1 VPPLEAVILVGGKG
15 TRLRPLTIDTP
26 KPMLSL
32 AGVPFLVHQLT
43 RLRAAGVERAVLATS
58 YLSEVFETE
67 FGDGSRLG
75 LRLDYVTE
83 VEPLGT
89 GGGIRNVAD
98 WLRSGPNDPVLIVN
112 GDVLSGHDIGAQ
124 LELHRST
131 GAAATL
137 HLVEVEDPRAFGCV
151 PTTPD
156 GRVTAFLE
164 KDPEPVTNQVNA
176 GCYVFTRRVIDAI
189 PAGRPVSVERETF
202 PGLLAAGE
210 VVMGFVESAYWLDVG
225 TPAAFVQ
232 GSADVVQGHLAS
244 LALPGTP
251 GESLVLGDAV
261 VHPEAVVSAGSVVSP
276 GARVDAGARVVGSI
290 VAAGAKVCAGA
301 VVVDSVVGRG
311 AVVGVDCSL
320 TSAVVGDRSR
330 LGARIELA
338 AGARVWPDI
347 DLPDS
352 AIRFSSDA

>member
-15 TRLRPLTIDTP
+15 TRLRPLTIEVP
-26 KPMLSL
+26 KPMLPL
-32 AGVPFLVHQLT
+32 AGVPFLVHQLA

-58 YLSEVFETE
+58 YLPEVFEAE
-67 FGDGSRLG
+67 FGDGSGLG

-98 WLRSGPNDPVLIVN
+98 TLESGPADPVLILN
-112 GDVLSGHDIGAQ
+112 SDILSGHDIGAQ
-124 LELHRST
+124 LRLHRSS
-131 GAAATL
+131 GAAVTL

-151 PTTPD
+151 PATPD
-156 GRVTAFLE
+156 GRVIAFLE

-176 GCYVFTRRVIDAI
+176 GCYVFDRRVIDTI

-202 PGLLAAGE
+202 PGLLAADE
-210 VVMGFVESAYWLDVG
+210 VVMGFVDSSYWLDVG

-244 LALPGTP
+244 PALPGTP

-261 VHPEAVVSAGSVVSP
+261 VHSSAVLSAGTVVSA
-276 GARVDAGARVVGSI
+276 GARVDAGARIVGSI
-290 VAAGAKVCAGA
+290 VADGAQVCAGA

-311 AVVGVDCSL
+311 AVVGVDCCL
-320 TSAVVGDRSR
+320 TSVVVGDRSR
-330 LGARIELA
+330 LGARVELV

-347 DLPDS
+347 DLPDG

>member
-26 KPMLSL
+26 KPMLPL
-32 AGVPFLVHQLT
+32 AGVPFLVHQLS
-43 RLRAAGVERAVLATS
+43 RLHAAGVERAVLATS
-58 YLSEVFETE
+58 YLPEVFSDSL
-67 FGDGSRLG
+67 GDGSDLG
-75 LRLDYVTE
+75 LQLEYVTE

-98 WLRSGPNDPVLIVN
+98 RLESGPGDPVLIVN

-124 LELHRST
+124 LEMHRST

-137 HLVEVEDPRAFGCV
+137 HLVEVDDPRAFGCV
-151 PTTPD
+151 PAMPD
-156 GRVTAFLE
+156 GRVIAFLE
-164 KDPEPVTNQVNA
+164 KEPNPVTNQVNA
-176 GCYVFTRRVIDAI
+176 GCYVFDRRVIDAI

-202 PGLLAAGE
+202 PGLLAADE
-210 VVMGFVESAYWLDVG
+210 VVMGYVDSSYWLDVG

-232 GSADVVQGHLAS
+232 GSADVVQGRLAS
-244 LALPGTP
+244 PALPGTP
-251 GESLVLGDAV
+251 GEFLVLGDAV
-261 VHPEAVVSAGSVVSP
+261 VHPSAVLSAGTVVSP

-290 VAAGAKVCAGA
+290 VADGAHVGAGA

-320 TSAVVGDRSR
+320 TSTVVGDRSR
-330 LGARIELA
+330 LGARIELV

-347 DLPDS
+347 DLPDV

>member
-15 TRLRPLTIDTP
+15 TRLRPLTIETP
-26 KPMLSL
+26 KPMLPL
-32 AGVPFLVHQLT
+32 AGVPFLVHQLS

-58 YLSEVFETE
+58 YLPEVFSDSL
-67 FGDGSRLG
+67 GDGADLG
-75 LRLDYVTE
+75 LQLEYVTE

-98 WLRSGPNDPVLIVN
+98 RLESGPGDPVLIVN

-124 LELHRST
+124 LEMHRST
-131 GAAATL
+131 GAAVTL
-137 HLVEVEDPRAFGCV
+137 HLVEVDDPRAFGCV
-151 PTTPD
+151 PAMPD
-156 GRVTAFLE
+156 GRVIAFLE
-164 KDPEPVTNQVNA
+164 KEPNPVTNQVNA
-176 GCYVFTRRVIDAI
+176 GCYVFDRRVIDAI

-202 PGLLAAGE
+202 PGLLAADE
-210 VVMGFVESAYWLDVG
+210 VVMGYVDSSYWLDVG
-225 TPAAFVQ
+225 TPAAFVK

-244 LALPGTP
+244 PAMPGTP
-251 GESLVLGDAV
+251 GEFLVLGDAV
-261 VHPEAVVSAGSVVSP
+261 VHSSAVLSAGTVVSP
-276 GARVDAGARVVGSI
+276 GVRVDAGARVVGSI
-290 VAAGAKVCAGA
+290 VADGAHVCAGA

-311 AVVGVDCSL
+311 AVVGLDCSL

-330 LGARIELA
+330 LGARIELV

-347 DLPDS
+347 DLPDV